1 VNMHRV
7 ARIQW
12 GHDYPNRPN
21 PIELPY
27 NIALNP
33 ANNEREHVR
42 ENNPADRNRAGQNLA
57 NHYIQALYNRQ
68 NNDERARIAAT
79 EVRLRA
85 NQIQREPEHE
95 PQPQHHPAPDL
106 PVNRILELD
115 G

>member
-1 VNMHRV
+1 MHRYS
-7 ARIQW
+7 RIQW
-12 GHDYPNRPN
+12 VHYYPNRPN

-33 ANNEREHVR
+33 VNNEREHVR

-57 NHYIQALYNRQ
+57 NHYIQALYERQ

-79 EVRLRA
+79 EVRLRLRA
-85 NQIQREPEHE
+85 NQIQPEPEPEHE
-95 PQPQHHPAPDL
+95 PEPQPA
-106 PVNRILELD
+106 PVNRVLDLD